1 MNHAKRV
8 IPMSDSS
15 VSIKPEDIQPTV
27 LPDAFIQSDN
37 YVKVGLV
44 PAPVKKQYGR
54 EQIARLI
61 AICIF
66 KQVLPIAAVQALFNI
81 QRLSYDAPT
90 AFDYVVDQLE
100 ASIRAA
106 FSVEQTPVPDTAHQ
120 VTRESL
126 LVRSAVSSFVSKA
139 YLMSYLK
146 FNGFNS

>member
-1 MNHAKRV
+1 MIN
-8 IPMSDSS
+8 
-15 VSIKPEDIQPTV
+15 
-27 LPDAFIQSDN
+27 N

-100 ASIRAA
+100 ASIRSA
-106 FSVEQTPVPDTAHQ
+106 FSVEQTPVSDTAHQ

>member
-1 MNHAKRV
+1 MGRQG
-8 IPMSDSS
+8 S
-15 VSIKPEDIQPTV
+15 VGGPPPQGPVPVLAGLMDGNGCSIGTHILSYKP
-27 LPDAFIQSDN
+27 
-37 YVKVGLV
+37 
-44 PAPVKKQYGR
+44 
-54 EQIARLI
+54 
-61 AICIF
+61 IF

-100 ASIRAA
+100 ASIRSA